1 MSGKTT
7 FPDRNDRAGHGR
19 MLPVLAVLLVLASPM
34 AMAANG
40 GGSLTETISG
50 YVFDETGIPA
60 EGVLVNVEHTS
71 VGAPTDSKGHYF
83 LRGVDLDGQGTLVFT
98 ADGYL
103 TVRVEYDLTDG
114 GRMSRSLYLVE
125 VEEEAGEVVGTV
137 TAFDGSP
144 VEGALLTMTG
154 NGLPS
159 TSVRTGP
166 EGNFRFRDL
175 SPEEVDYT
183 LTVEA
188 EGHMTIDVT
197 ALVEAGAETLL
208 DIVLL
213 PEVPM
218 ELVRGSVTDG
228 RGFPLPGATIAL
240 EGSRDEW
247 TTDIDGTF
255 SALVDEQKRTRDVTV
270 SLNGY
275 KDRTYPVIIPESGV
289 ATVHL

>member
-7 FPDRNDRAGHGR
+7 FADRNDRAGHGR
-19 MLPVLAVLLVLASPM
+19 ILRVLAVLLVLASPM

-60 EGVLVNVEHTS
+60 EGVLVKVEHTS

-83 LRGVDLDGQGTLVFT
+83 LRGVDLDGQGTLMFI

-103 TVRVEYDLTDG
+103 TARAEYDLPDG
-114 GRMSRSLYLVE
+114 GRMSRSVYLVE
-125 VEEEAGEVVGTV
+125 VEEAVGEVVGTV
-137 TAFDGSP
+137 TVFDGAP
-144 VEGALLTMTG
+144 VEGALVTMTG

-159 TSVRTGP
+159 TAVRTGP
-166 EGNFRFRDL
+166 DGNFRCMDL
-175 SPEEVDYT
+175 PPEDVDYT

-188 EGHMTIDVT
+188 EGHTTIEVT
-197 ALVEAGAETLL
+197 ALVEAGAETQL

-213 PEVPM
+213 PENPM
-218 ELVRGSVTDG
+218 ELVRGSVIDG
-228 RGFPLPGATIAL
+228 RGYPLPGATIAL

-247 TTDIDGTF
+247 TTGIDGTF
-255 SALVDEQKRTRDVTV
+255 SALVDERK
-270 SLNGY
+270 
-275 KDRTYPVIIPESGV
+275 
-289 ATVHL
+289 